1 MTCDLLG
8 GRVCHRQLQE
18 VLNVQDLETL
28 PHCLW
33 ERSTEQRT
41 DINQVYTERDVNEVY
56 LERDFDEVYLEK

>member
-8 GRVCHRQLQE
+8 VRVCHRQLQE
-18 VLNVQDLETL
+18 VLNVEDLETL

-33 ERSTEQRT
+33 ERSTEQMT
-41 DINQVYTERDVNEVY
+41 DIERDVNEVY